1 VLAVG
6 VEVEQVVDDVGGG
19 GAEAEAK
26 EGEGVSGDEA
36 GCPGVGE
43 QQRNEDEGVFGPLVE
58 TDGFEPGFE
67 GGCVLVEGTRGSD
80 TSFMEAGEEARGRI
94 GDHGLLAMLE
104 DGQVRRGVTDV
115 GEVVAK
121 VGLEGGE
128 LVFACEVELAVG
140 GENAGEETEM
150 GGDAVGGVGVGGGG
164 EVDRAAGGALLL
176 KILKEFAIV
185 GEVGDVELDGVGQV
199 VFESSFALEEPAG
212 KLQKGHGMMTGY
224 GEGRVVKSVRLNES
238 PIKVDAE
245 DREGGCAGRRR
256 GDGQKRPFLRLIS
269 NDQMRIAWNE
279 TGSYV
284 VSAEVANVIIKYS

>member
-1 VLAVG
+1 MLAIG
-6 VEVEQVVDDVGGG
+6 FEVEEVVDYVGGG
-19 GAEAEAK
+19 GAEAEAE
-26 EGEGVSGDEA
+26 EGQQSRGGKA
-36 GCPGVGE
+36 GRPGVGE
-43 QQRNEDEGVFGPLVE
+43 EQGQEDKDIFGPLME
-58 TDGFEPGFE
+58 ADGLEPGLE
-67 GGCVLVEGTRGSD
+67 GGDTLLEDADRGNVSFAKGGGEGRGWV
-80 TSFMEAGEEARGRI
+80 
-94 GDHGLLAMLE
+94 GDHGLPAVLE
-104 DGQVRRGVTDV
+104 QGEVGEGVADV
-115 GEVVAK
+115 GEVVAEL
-121 VGLEGGE
+121 GLEGGK
-128 LVFACEVELAVG
+128 LVFAGEVEVTVG
-140 GENAGEETEM
+140 GEDAGEDAEVV
-150 GGDAVGGVGVGGGG
+150 GDAVGGVGVGGGG

-199 VFESSFALEEPAG
+199 VFESGFALEEPAG

-284 VSAEVANVIIKYS
+284 VSAESG